1 MMNNKTWA
9 LTKVLIKNG
18 EGLSFKLNTKKAW
31 ILFIAI
37 IGITIPSL
45 LFGYIKFIEL
55 IYHSL
60 ATVNQQ
66 GVILS
71 WGLAINSIMIFIF
84 GMFYIISSFYFSGDI
99 ENFLPLPI
107 KPKQIVGAKFLV
119 TVLYEYLISAFIFLP
134 ILIYYG
140 IYESAGLL
148 YYIYGL
154 IVFALIPIL
163 PIAFGALIVML
174 IMRFTN
180 FSRYRELFK
189 IIGGVIAMFVGIG
202 LNFAFQSFAAKL
214 DQNTIGELLELGN
227 NSLSVVTSR
236 MFPTV
241 RWAAQALLDYKI
253 ANGLTNLLIFCG
265 LSAGIYIVLLYF
277 SELVYFKGVV
287 GLSESSARSVVL
299 DEDLG
304 KLLKK
309 NSVIKSYTL
318 NELRILFRTPIYFL
332 NCVLINI
339 IWPLFIIL
347 PLLITPDDPTQGDL
361 SMLLELLREPKAIG
375 MIIGITLAAI
385 TFIGGSNG
393 ITATAISREGKELH
407 IKKHIPVSYRHQ
419 ITAKVLAGIVLSYI
433 GVVILILIMIF
444 LYKLPWYLGLLLL
457 VIGILPTILTS
468 FTGILLDLYNPKLDW
483 DSEQKAVKQNMN
495 VLYNILISTAA
506 AALIGVITYVFKSSA
521 VLTIISI
528 IVLISLLDL
537 LLYYLVYT
545 KGTVRFKELEG

>member
-1 MMNNKTWA
+1 MMNNKTWI

-18 EGLSFKLNTKKAW
+18 EGLGFKLNTKRAW
-31 ILFIAI
+31 ILFIVI

-45 LFGYIKFIEL
+45 LFGYIKMIEFL
-55 IYHSL
+55 YHSL
-60 ATVNQQ
+60 AAINQQ

-71 WGLAINSIMIFIF
+71 WGLAINSMLIFIF

-99 ENFLPLPI
+99 ENFLPLPV

-119 TVLYEYLISAFIFLP
+119 TVFYEYLISALIFLP

-140 IYESAGLL
+140 IYETAGPL

-154 IVFALIPIL
+154 IVFVLLPVL
-163 PIAFGALIVML
+163 PIAFAALIVML

-180 FSRYRELFK
+180 LSRYRELFK
-189 IIGGVIAMFVGIG
+189 IIGGVIAMFIGIG
-202 LNFAFQSFAAKL
+202 LNFAFQFFATKI
-214 DQNTIGELLELGN
+214 DQNTIGELLEKGN
-227 NSLSVVTSR
+227 NSLSVITSR

-241 RWAAQALLDYKI
+241 RWAVQTLLDYKI

-287 GLSESSARSVVL
+287 GLSESSARAKVS

-304 KLLKK
+304 KLLRK
-309 NSVIKSYTL
+309 NSVIKSYTF

-339 IWPLFIIL
+339 IWSLFIFL
-347 PLLITPDDPTQGDL
+347 PLLVTPSDSAQDL
-361 SMLLELLREPKAIG
+361 SMLPELLQDPTAIG
-375 MIIGITLAAI
+375 MIIGITMAVIA
-385 TFIGGSNG
+385 FIGGSNG
-393 ITATAISREGKELH
+393 VTATAISREGQELY
-407 IKKHIPVSYRHQ
+407 IKKHIPVSYAHQ
-419 ITAKVLAGIVLSYI
+419 ITAKVLSGVILSYI
-433 GVVILILIMIF
+433 GIVVLVLIMIF
-444 LYKLPWYLGLLLL
+444 LYKLPLYLGLLLL
-457 VIGILPTILTS
+457 VIGILPIILTS

-495 VLYNILISTAA
+495 VLYNILMGVAA
-506 AALIGVITYVFKSSA
+506 AALIVALTFVFRYSA
-521 VLTIISI
+521 ALTIISI
-528 IVLISLLDL
+528 IVLVSLLDL

-545 KGTVRFKELEG
+545 KGVARFKELEN